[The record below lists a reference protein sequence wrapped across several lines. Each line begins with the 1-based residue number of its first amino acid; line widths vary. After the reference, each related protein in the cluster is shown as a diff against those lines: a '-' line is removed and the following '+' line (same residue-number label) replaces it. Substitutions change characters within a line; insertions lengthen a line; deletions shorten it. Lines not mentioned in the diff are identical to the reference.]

1 MDSTTVLI
9 PGRLAFLCAS
19 PTIIQK
25 VKESD
30 FGKSVHMI
38 SSDLH
43 RQYSPLALDFGP
55 VNLGVVNRFCAAFS
69 KRLAKQVSHSRL
81 LVYCFEETLEAQA
94 NACFLLA
101 SLLVLDCDWTAEE
114 AAEPFT
120 GPSSPFTLR
129 PFRDATF
136 SENPYPLLLLDCLK
150 GLSKAPGQRGAGVCG
165 PASRR
170 RCCVWWRRD
179 PAAAGCEVQGS
190 DTASETQL
198 GGGGGTSA
206 ASLTRSPCRQRH
218 SALGK
223 ERGGG

>member
-30 FGKSVHMI
+30 VGKSVHMI

-101 SLLVLDCDWTAEE
+101 SLLVLDCGWTAEE

-150 GLSKAPGQRGAGVCG
+150 GLSKAVQRGWFDQKTLTLRSTSITTTPTTATYTGSAPSSSPSRARWRRTARSVKAGSW
-165 PASRR
+165 PSPQSTTT
-170 RCCVWWRRD
+170 RCCWAW
-179 PAAAGCEVQGS
+179 E
-190 DTASETQL
+190 
-198 GGGGGTSA
+198 
-206 ASLTRSPCRQRH
+206 
-218 SALGK
+218 
-223 ERGGG
+223 